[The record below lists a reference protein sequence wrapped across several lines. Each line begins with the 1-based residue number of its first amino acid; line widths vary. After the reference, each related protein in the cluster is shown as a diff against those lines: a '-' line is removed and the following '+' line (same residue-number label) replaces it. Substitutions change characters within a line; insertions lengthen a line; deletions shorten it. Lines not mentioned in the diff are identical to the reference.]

1 MGYSSQSGQVAF
13 REQEAKGVKAD
24 DIEENGI
31 AMRITS
37 GGLAGERELLV
48 PDAEIGGGRD
58 VQGGLLGTISFAGDF
73 EYYVRMNA
81 LATQLKA
88 VLGVAQSEPVGG
100 GGGGDEEGGG
110 GGGPEG
116 VYMHTITPS
125 DGAIPFYTIYE
136 RISNGLLV
144 SNYIDCAA
152 NSFSL
157 EVEPNGQMTATTSW
171 IGARN
176 EFDVPELD
184 VDGIYDNG
192 PMVAGTNVTVS
203 YAGVEIPAKSFSTEI
218 ANNIEDDDYR
228 LGSFFLED
236 MTPKQRE
243 VTNSMTIRHE
253 DAVLLRQALF
263 GSATASAVSCSTD
276 DQPIIVTANTCEVIG
291 DTALTYELELEYPNC
306 IVEPFAFEPSG
317 DDVIENDVTFR
328 AVRPDLGTP
337 ILTARIRNSIE
348 TIA

>member
-1 MGYSSQSGQVAF
+1 MGFSAQSGQVAF
-13 REQEAKGVKAD
+13 REQTAKGVKAT
-24 DIEENGI
+24 DIETNGS

-37 GGLAGERELLV
+37 GGLAGNRELLV

-88 VLGVAQSEPVGG
+88 VLGVAVSEAGA
-100 GGGGDEEGGG
+100 EEGVF
-110 GGGPEG
+110 E
-116 VYMHTITPS
+116 HTITPS
-125 DGAIPFYTIYE
+125 DGALPFYTIYE

-152 NSFSL
+152 NTFSL
-157 EVEPNGQMTATTSW
+157 EVEPNGQMTATTGW

-176 EFDVPELD
+176 EFDVPEID

-203 YAGVEIPAKSFSTEI
+203 YGGVEVPAKSFGTEI
-218 ANNIEDDDYR
+218 NNNIEDDDFR
-228 LGSFFLED
+228 LGSFFLGD

-243 VTNSMTIRHE
+243 VTNNMTIRHD
-253 DAVLLRQALF
+253 DAVLLRRALF
-263 GSATASAVSCSTD
+263 GSATAATVSCATEN
-276 DQPIIVTANTCEVIG
+276 QPIVVTANTCEVIG
-291 DTALTYELELEYPNC
+291 DTALTFQLELEYPNC

-328 AVRPDLGTP
+328 AVRPNLGTP
-337 ILTARIRNSIE
+337 IVTARIRNSIE

>member
-1 MGYSSQSGQVAF
+1 MAFSSQSGQVAF
-13 REQEAKGVKAD
+13 REQSEKGTPAT
-24 DIEENGI
+24 DIETNGI

-88 VLGVAQSEPVGG
+88 VLGVAVSAPGG
-100 GGGGDEEGGG
+100 ED
-110 GGGPEG
+110 G
-116 VYMHTITPS
+116 VFEHTITPS

-152 NSFSL
+152 NTFSL
-157 EVEPNGQMTATTSW
+157 EVEPNGQMTATTGW

-184 VDGIYDNG
+184 VDDIYDNG

-203 YAGVEIPAKSFSTEI
+203 YAGVEIAAKSFSTEI
-218 ANNIEDDDYR
+218 NNNIEDDDFR
-228 LGSFFLED
+228 LGSFFLHD

-263 GSATASAVSCSTD
+263 GSATASSVSCATD
-276 DQPIIVTANTCEVIG
+276 ESPIVVTANTCEVIG
-291 DTALTYELELEYPNC
+291 ETALTYQLELEYPNC

-337 ILTARIRNSIE
+337 IMTARIRNSIE

>member
-1 MGYSSQSGQVAF
+1 MGFSSQSGQVAF
-13 REQEAKGVKAD
+13 REQTAKGTKAA
-24 DIEENGI
+24 DIESAGI
-31 AMRITS
+31 AMRFTS

-73 EYYVRMNA
+73 EYYVRMNS

-88 VLGVAQSEPVGG
+88 VLGVAVSAP
-100 GGGGDEEGGG
+100 GDEAGAHE
-110 GGGPEG
+110 
-116 VYMHTITPS
+116 HTITPS
-125 DGAIPFYTIYE
+125 DGALPFYTIYE

-152 NSFSL
+152 NTFSL
-157 EVEPNGQMTATTSW
+157 EVEPNGQMTATTGW

-176 EFDVPELD
+176 EIDVPQLD
-184 VDGIYDNG
+184 LTPVYDNG
-192 PMVAGTNVTVS
+192 PMTAGTNVTVS
-203 YAGVEIPAKSFSTEI
+203 YDGVEVPAKSFSTEI
-218 ANNIEDDDYR
+218 SNNIEDDDFR
-228 LGSFFLED
+228 LGSYFLND

-243 VTNSMTIRHE
+243 VSNTLSIRHE

-263 GSATASAVSCSTD
+263 GSATGSAVSCST
-276 DQPIIVTANTCEVIG
+276 QEGPIVVTANTCEVIDG
-291 DTALTYELELEYPNC
+291 TLLTYQLVLEYPHC

-328 AVRPDLGTP
+328 AVRPSLSTP
-337 ILTARIRNSIE
+337 IVTATVRNSLE
-348 TIA
+348 AVA